1 MIVLGIVNDISIADQ
16 NWTIFWN
23 YLRDVLIPE
32 NGIHMEEWRICDIL
46 GPSNCSDYLDEAR
59 VNFLFSNFPQ
69 FRPILRLRVQGFDHV
84 LILLDPP

>member
-32 NGIHMEEWRICDIL
+32 NGIHMEE
-46 GPSNCSDYLDEAR
+46 
-59 VNFLFSNFPQ
+59 
-69 FRPILRLRVQGFDHV
+69 
-84 LILLDPP
+84 